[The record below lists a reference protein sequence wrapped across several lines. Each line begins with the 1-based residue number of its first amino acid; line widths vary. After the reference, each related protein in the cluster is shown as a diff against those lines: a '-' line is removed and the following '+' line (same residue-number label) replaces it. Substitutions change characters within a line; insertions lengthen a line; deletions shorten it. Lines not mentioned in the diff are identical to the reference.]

1 MIHLFLG
8 SIAAG
13 QMVVAP
19 LQNAKA
25 THLHNKNSIA
35 QFFRV
40 LQVKDNFTT
49 NSEEIAE
56 FTTKFTTKN

>member
-25 THLHNKNSIA
+25 THPHNKHSIA
-35 QFFRV
+35 
-40 LQVKDNFTT
+40 
-49 NSEEIAE
+49 
-56 FTTKFTTKN
+56 

>member
-25 THLHNKNSIA
+25 THPNYKYSIA
-35 QFFRV
+35 QFCRV
-40 LQVKDNFTT
+40 LQIKDDFTA
-49 NSEEIAE
+49 NPEEIAE
-56 FTTKFTTKN
+56 FAT

>member
-13 QMVVAP
+13 QTVVAP

-25 THLHNKNSIA
+25 THLHNKYSIT
-35 QFFRV
+35 QFYRV
-40 LQVKDNFTT
+40 LQVKDVFTT
-49 NSEEIAE
+49 NPEEIAE
-56 FTTKFTTKN
+56 FATKFTTKN